1 MMIKLFTKHCKCI
14 ANEENFIANEE
25 KFNQYTENY
34 MRANLQC
41 GLTRTM

>member
-1 MMIKLFTKHCKCI
+1 MVIKLFSKYCKCI
-14 ANEENFIANEE
+14 ANEENLIANKE
-25 KFNQYTENY
+25 KFNKYTENY